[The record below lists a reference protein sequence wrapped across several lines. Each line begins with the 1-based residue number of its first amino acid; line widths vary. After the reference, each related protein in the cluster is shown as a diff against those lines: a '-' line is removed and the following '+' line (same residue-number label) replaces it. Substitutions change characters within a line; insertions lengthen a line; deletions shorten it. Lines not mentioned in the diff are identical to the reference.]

1 MPKGYKF
8 AVPYPLLGFVC
19 LPETILFFPV
29 KHDFSQ
35 YLDLPSQVVDLA
47 GSADALHPNR
57 PEMITFLAN
66 LT

>member
-1 MPKGYKF
+1 M
-8 AVPYPLLGFVC
+8 
-19 LPETILFFPV
+19 FPV
-29 KHDFSQ
+29 NHDFSQ